1 MCNSPLS
8 EEAVLGFEYGMSIAQ
23 PKLLP
28 IWEAQFGDF
37 FNGAQIIFD
46 TFISGGK
53 RLFASSCF
61 FVFFLKAFVMIF
73 FINRVR
79 GETVASAGEAKWLL
93 QNGMV
98 ILLPHGYD
106 GAGPEHSSCHM
117 ERFLQVCGAGPAA
130 STSSQDISS
139 GLMCN
144 RPARNQPLFNSQEK
158 RLLRVSPQP
167 VERVTWLS
175 GPCVDKQT
183 EFIPAAVEHFNQVCC
198 IWRQLWRG
206 PAVIVRPFTL
216 RVLMK

>member
-53 RLFASSCF
+53 RLFVSVVFSF
-61 FVFFLKAFVMIF
+61 FVIIFFLSRI
-73 FINRVR
+73 RR
-79 GETVASAGEAKWLL
+79 ETVASAGEAKWLL

-117 ERFLQVCGAGPAA
+117 ERFLQVCGVGGAA
-130 STSSQDISS
+130 FTSNQDISS
-139 GLMCN
+139 VLIT
-144 RPARNQPLFNSQEK
+144 QPLFNGQEK
-158 RLLRVSPQP
+158 QLLRVPPQP
-167 VERVTWLS
+167 VQRGTSLS
-175 GPCVDKQT
+175 
-183 EFIPAAVEHFNQVCC
+183 
-198 IWRQLWRG
+198 
-206 PAVIVRPFTL
+206 
-216 RVLMK
+216 